1 MAYKDILVVLDD
13 TVECEARVNVALG
26 LAQRHA
32 AHLIGL
38 LVIEP
43 APIPTYA
50 MSQFPPEVMEV
61 RRRMEDD
68 ARTRVRGKF
77 ERQAAAA
84 DVPYEWH
91 TAEGDAV
98 KAVSVFGRHADL
110 AVIGQENPDRGAF
123 GASPDLAENVVLA
136 SGRPVLIVPYI
147 GTYPHTGRRVMIA
160 WDASREAARAVADA
174 LPVLQ
179 AAESVVTLS
188 ANPGSGPKPDRHG
201 DLPGADIA
209 RHLARHGVNVEV
221 HRIETRDVSI
231 ADMLLNRIADES
243 IDLLVMGAYG
253 HARVRE
259 IWLGGVTRDVLRHM
273 TVPVL
278 VSH

>member
-13 TVECEARVNVALG
+13 AAECGARVDVALR
-26 LAQRHA
+26 LAQRHE

-38 LVIEP
+38 MVIES
-43 APIPTYA
+43 AHIPTYA
-50 MSQFPPEVMEV
+50 LSQFPPEVMV
-61 RRRMEDD
+61 
-68 ARTRVRGKF
+68 
-77 ERQAAAA
+77 
-84 DVPYEWH
+84 
-91 TAEGDAV
+91 
-98 KAVSVFGRHADL
+98 
-110 AVIGQENPDRGAF
+110 
-123 GASPDLAENVVLA
+123 
-136 SGRPVLIVPYI
+136 
-147 GTYPHTGRRVMIA
+147 A
-160 WDASREAARAVADA
+160 WDASREAARAVAGA

-188 ANPGSGPKPDRHG
+188 ANPGSGARPDRHG

-221 HRIETRDVSI
+221 HRIETRDVSV